1 MREIIFVLGGCR
13 SGKSRHALELSG
25 SICGENRIF
34 IATCTP
40 LDEEMK
46 QRIKQHQKERSKS
59 WRTIEE
65 PILLPEAIIEN
76 SQKADVI
83 VVDCLT
89 LWISNIILK
98 TDDQEIIS
106 RYIHNLIHSI
116 ETAQCTVILV
126 SNEVGTGIVPDNAL
140 ARRFRDLAGHV
151 NQNVAACSDKV
162 IWMAAGIP
170 VKIK

>member
-1 MREIIFVLGGCR
+1 
-13 SGKSRHALELSG
+13 LSN

-34 IATCTP
+34 IATCVP

-46 QRIKQHQKERSKS
+46 QRVERHQKERGQS
-59 WRTIEE
+59 WTTIEA
-65 PILLPEAIIEN
+65 PIGLPEVIIEN
-76 SQKADVI
+76 RLKADVI

-89 LWISNIILK
+89 FWISNIILE
-98 TDDQEIIS
+98 TDDQETIS
-106 RYIHNLIHSI
+106 RHIRHLIQSI
-116 ETAQCTVILV
+116 ETSQCTVILV
-126 SNEVGTGIVPDNAL
+126 ANEVGTGIVPDNAL
-140 ARRFRDLAGHV
+140 ARRFRDVAGHV